1 MTAPSGVVI
10 ARREFLE
17 KCRAEPGFTEAAES
31 GRVVVVSIDDLLA
44 GHPVPDPPP
53 IEGLPVGFTLICNL
67 GFSLRLVDRQ
77 QDHSE
82 STWAWLEFC
91 DVVRRLARSRRFI
104 VADATDALLR

>member
-1 MTAPSGVVI
+1 MTAPSGVAI

-17 KCRAEPGFTEAAES
+17 KWCRAEPGFTEAAES
-31 GRVVVVSIDDLLA
+31 GRIVVVSIDDLLA

-53 IEGLPVGFTLICNL
+53 IEGLPVGFTLIYAP
-67 GFSLRLVDRQ
+67 GFSVRLVDRQ

-91 DVVRRLARSRRFI
+91 DVVHRLARSRRFI
-104 VADATDALLR
+104 VAPADALLR